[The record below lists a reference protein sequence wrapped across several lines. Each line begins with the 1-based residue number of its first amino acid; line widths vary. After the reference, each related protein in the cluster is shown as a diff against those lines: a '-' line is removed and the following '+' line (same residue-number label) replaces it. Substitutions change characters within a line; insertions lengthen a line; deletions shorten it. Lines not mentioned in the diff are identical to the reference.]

1 MQAHNIITGKYKH
14 LKSDHS
20 CQVRKIN
27 LPMVH
32 KFDVCL
38 VFNHPSFSSN
48 LFIGKGANAALKSQ
62 QNVIPVEQDPI
73 ISSNI
78 SNA

>member
-1 MQAHNIITGKYKH
+1 
-14 LKSDHS
+14 
-20 CQVRKIN
+20 
-27 LPMVH
+27 MVH

-78 SNA
+78 SNALMANMMKGYFHKLTV